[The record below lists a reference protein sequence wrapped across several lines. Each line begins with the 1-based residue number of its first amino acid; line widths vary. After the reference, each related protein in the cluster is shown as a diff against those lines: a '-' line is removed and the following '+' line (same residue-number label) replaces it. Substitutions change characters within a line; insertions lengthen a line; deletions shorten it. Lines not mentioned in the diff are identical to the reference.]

1 MARRRLIASVFAP
14 YQWRAQWRD
23 LRQRGAWRGA
33 NVATVIAMGL
43 VGLLAQIGLS
53 ALALAEIAAGEQ
65 ATGLALAEAG
75 LTGVLIAWILL
86 PVLVHS
92 IAGGGA
98 GILVRR
104 LTQFPL
110 STPQIFAVGMVNTL
124 IQPIYWV
131 LILTSLLALAPL
143 ALAPRAG
150 LAVAAGLLYVVAV
163 AVLSWALSLAVGA
176 VLSSRRGREIAL
188 TITAVLLFGFI
199 ALSAGDFANE
209 AGRVTYTLAGHE
221 VLLLTADAQS
231 GLLLDVGRW
240 MPAACVGAAAR
251 GENTGWTLLALAV
264 VTAVGIWL
272 SLASLR
278 RLISQP
284 AESLGRTRSRTTA
297 INGLPGLPATIGVPA
312 MKEVRY
318 LLRTLDTMLAFAFA
332 AIAAIWILIRPGE
345 ARHVLIL
352 CLPFIVF
359 NEIAMPLNVFGLDG
373 KAVDRYR
380 LLPLSGAQVVLG
392 KNLAFMLVV
401 LLEFTL
407 PVLAGAWR
415 VGVVFTAA
423 ALCASLAASCLVMA
437 WGNQVSVRSPA
448 PRAFFNFDSKEQAG
462 GVISILGTT
471 LLWLVPLLVG
481 FVARAFGGQVSLLVA
496 EFLLLLAAA
505 GLYAATLPGAGR
517 AFDSRADEMRTRLA
531 GQG

>member
-1 MARRRLIASVFAP
+1 MIAAVFAP

-23 LRQRGAWRGA
+23 LRQRGAWRGS
-33 NVATVIAMGL
+33 NVATVIVLGI
-43 VGLLAQIGLS
+43 VGSMAQAGLS
-53 ALALAEIAAGEQ
+53 AAALAAIAAGDQ

-75 LTGVLIAWILL
+75 LTGVLIAWIML

-98 GILVRR
+98 GVILQR

-110 STPQIFAVGMVNTL
+110 STPQVFTVGMVGTL

-150 LAVAAGLLYVVAV
+150 LALVAGLLYVVAV
-163 AVLSWALSLAVGA
+163 AVLSWAIGLAVGA
-176 VLSSRRGREIAL
+176 VMSSRRGREIAL
-188 TITAVLLFGFI
+188 TITAVLVFGFI
-199 ALSAGDFANE
+199 PLLFGDFE
-209 AGRVTYTLAGHE
+209 HDGGQITFTLAKYE
-221 VLLLTADAQS
+221 VVLLAPDAQS

-240 MPAACVGAAAR
+240 MPAARIGAAAR
-251 GENTGWTLLALAV
+251 GEGAGWTLLALAAA
-264 VTAVGIWL
+264 TAIGLCL
-272 SLASLR
+272 SLVSLR
-278 RLISQP
+278 RLITQP
-284 AESLGRTRSRTTA
+284 AQSLGSVRSRTSA
-297 INGLPGLPATIGVPA
+297 ITGLPGLPAVLGVPA

-318 LLRTLDTMLAFAFA
+318 LLRTLDALLAFAFA
-332 AIAAIWILIRPGE
+332 VIAAIWILIRPDD
-345 ARHVLIL
+345 ARLVLIL
-352 CLPFIVF
+352 CLPIIVL
-359 NEIAMPLNVFGLDG
+359 NEMVMPLNVFGLDG

-392 KNLAFMLVV
+392 KNIAFVLVL
-401 LLEFTL
+401 LLEFAL

-415 VGVVFTAA
+415 AGVVFTTS
-423 ALCASLAASCLVMA
+423 ALCAALAAVCLMMA

-462 GVISILGTT
+462 GILSMLGTI
-471 LLWLVPLLVG
+471 LLWLVPFLLG
-481 FVARAFGGQVSLLVA
+481 LLARELGGHAALLAA
-496 EFLLLLAAA
+496 EFLLLVAAA
-505 GLYAATLPGAGR
+505 SLYAATLPSAGR
-517 AFDSRADEMRTRLA
+517 AFDARAEEMRARLA